1 MLDQEGEYY
10 FDEPSGYL
18 YFMPPGGKLEEEGV
32 MISINATVVNL
43 TNVADVVLR
52 DMDVMY
58 AKSIAVSASNV
69 SRLVISNVSVGNT
82 GGVGMSVSD
91 GRDTLVEGCH
101 IYGIG
106 CSAMSISGG
115 NRTALTAGNITV
127 RDNVIHD
134 WALVS
139 RSYEAGIA
147 FGGCGNRVTG
157 NELFNAPH
165 TAITGSGN
173 NYYFAENTV
182 HDVCR
187 GTADAGAFYVGRTWG
202 SLGNTL
208 ERNNFSRVGNVEEMA
223 QHTQTAAVYL
233 DDGDSG
239 WVIRDNYL
247 GTSDYCILMGVSW
260 SDFMITLDRSYLLL
274 NVLLKMNKVSYDRW
288 WAEQHGSSQ
297 LLRPVRAWDRHRGA
311 QRAHVQ
317 QPGQRELHAR
327 PRPGGGPA
335 WRDCERPAHRR
346 PRLAVGQSLRPRFRA
361 AVQLDLLVGRA
372 GLRPRFRQHL
382 LRVQTGDG
390 RGGDG
395 QGLRGAHRPR
405 GAQHGSDHR
414 AAQAD
419 DHEQHGALPTARA
432 AEDRRRRSR
441 SHLARH

>member
-1 MLDQEGEYY
+1 MPFRFAGGHKPSVGPQGGE
-10 FDEPSGYL
+10 
-18 YFMPPGGKLEEEGV
+18 LEEEGV
-32 MISINATVVNL
+32 MISVNATVVNL

-58 AKSIAVSASNV
+58 ARSIAVSASNV

-115 NRTALTAGNITV
+115 NRTSLTAGNITV
-127 RDNVIHD
+127 RNNVIHD
-134 WALVS
+134 WAMVS

-147 FGGCGNRVTG
+147 FGGCGNRVVG

-173 NYYFAENTV
+173 NYHFAENTV

-239 WVIRDNYL
+239 WLIRDNYL
-247 GTSDYCILMGVSW
+247 GTSDYCILMG
-260 SDFMITLDRSYLLL
+260 
-274 NVLLKMNKVSYDRW
+274 K
-288 WAEQHGSSQ
+288 
-297 LLRPVRAWDRHRGA
+297 
-311 QRAHVQ
+311 
-317 QPGQRELHAR
+317 
-327 PRPGGGPA
+327 
-335 WRDCERPAHRR
+335 
-346 PRLAVGQSLRPRFRA
+346 
-361 AVQLDLLVGRA
+361 
-372 GLRPRFRQHL
+372 
-382 LRVQTGDG
+382 
-390 RGGDG
+390 
-395 QGLRGAHRPR
+395 
-405 GAQHGSDHR
+405 
-414 AAQAD
+414 
-419 DHEQHGALPTARA
+419 
-432 AEDRRRRSR
+432 
-441 SHLARH
+441 